1 MLVYYLSVI
10 PWHPDMLFYK
20 DSHTPESREYGKT
33 LINQFKKHDIE
44 KLLYFVDEENM
55 ISRGSLGQSIE
66 AIISS
71 VPNFMTYLEDII
83 KDNSLE
89 IKIRE
94 IAAIIYA
101 YHKGIHSIGILST
114 ITPNE
119 SWYIQE
125 LIAHIKEFGTF
136 DPY

>member
-1 MLVYYLSVI
+1 
-10 PWHPDMLFYK
+10 
-20 DSHTPESREYGKT
+20 
-33 LINQFKKHDIE
+33 
-44 KLLYFVDEENM
+44 VDEENM